1 MQRALILVRV
11 ASIAAFLFLVPGA
24 SFASATAPLQ
34 EPPQLSE
41 LEGPQSQ
48 QALARL
54 QQFFRTV
61 PDATAPA
68 VLHKVLEGTTAAA
81 AHTIVLAEYERRK
94 LHGQGRATLEA
105 LSREH
110 PARAIYAID
119 LVQLAVLEGDL
130 DRAKADLRSAAA
142 RFPHDTELHAILGRW
157 LYGRQQTDLALA
169 ELLRA
174 QQTGLR
180 DPQTNLVL
188 ASLLARA
195 GALEDAIDTAAS
207 ITVTPGLD
215 PRLRGEAAALA
226 GKSYAILRDEAKAVE
241 FLEQAIR
248 HSPQVEDYYLS
259 MASAHQQAE
268 DAEAAVQAL
277 RRGWERLPGAPGI
290 GQTLSRQL
298 LAAGDP
304 EEAVRV
310 LVLLTSRHP
319 DHGDALRLL
328 AQAYRSAGDAA
339 KASRTWRKLIRQQPR
354 YPMANIFL
362 AQSLAEEGA
371 PPEQVLAALDRAER
385 ISPQDADLYY
395 LRGRIFNSLGR
406 HQDAVAQ
413 LQRAIRLQPGFS
425 GAYYQLGLAYQQLG
439 QPELA
444 QEQFR
449 RRSHLEEGTGRT
461 R

>member
-1 MQRALILVRV
+1 MQRALILIP
-11 ASIAAFLFLVPGA
+11 ASSIAVFLSLVTAAAFA
-24 SFASATAPLQ
+24 AAAAPLQ

-41 LEGPQSQ
+41 LEGPQSR

-61 PDATAPA
+61 PDAGAPA
-68 VLHKVLEGTTAAA
+68 VLHQVLEGTTAAA
-81 AHTIVLAEYERRK
+81 AHTIVLGEYQRRK

-105 LSREH
+105 LSKEH

-142 RFPHDTELHAILGRW
+142 RFPHDTELHANLGRW

-195 GALEDAIDTAAS
+195 GALEDAIDTAVS

-215 PRLRGEAAALA
+215 PRIRAEAAALA
-226 GKSYAILRDEAKAVE
+226 GKSYAILRDESKAVE
-241 FLEQAIR
+241 FLEQAIQY
-248 HSPQVEDYYLS
+248 SPQVEDYYLS
-259 MASAHQQAE
+259 LASAHQQAE
-268 DAEAAVQAL
+268 NAAAAVQAL
-277 RRGWERLPGAPGI
+277 RRGWARLPGAPGI

-298 LAAGDP
+298 LAAGQA

-310 LVLLTSRHP
+310 LALLTSRHP
-319 DHGDALRLL
+319 NHGDALRLL

-339 KASRTWRKLIRQQPR
+339 KASQTWRTLIRQQPR

-371 PPEQVLAALDRAER
+371 PPEQVLAALDKAEQ

-449 RRSHLEEGTGRT
+449 RRSHLEEGTGRS

>member
-1 MQRALILVRV
+1 MQRALIL
-11 ASIAAFLFLVPGA
+11 IAAALAVGILSLCPA
-24 SFASATAPLQ
+24 ALLASAPAPVQDAPL
-34 EPPQLSE
+34 LSD

-48 QALARL
+48 HALARL

-61 PDATAPA
+61 SDVKVPA
-68 VLHKVLEGTTAAA
+68 ILHEVLAETTAAA
-81 AHTIVLAEYERRK
+81 AHAMILEEYHRRR

-105 LSREH
+105 LCKEH
-110 PARAIYAID
+110 PARALYAID

-130 DRAKADLRSAAA
+130 ERAKADLRSAAT
-142 RFPHDTELHAILGRW
+142 RFPHDTELHASLGRW

-174 QQTGLR
+174 QRSGLN

-207 ITVTPGLD
+207 IVFTPGLE
-215 PRLRGEAAALA
+215 PVIQGEAAALA
-226 GKSYAILRDEAKAVE
+226 GKSHAILRNEAKAVE
-241 FLEQAIR
+241 FLERAVQL
-248 HSPQVEDYYLS
+248 SPQVEDYYLS
-259 MASAHQQAE
+259 IASAHRQAE
-268 DAEAAVQAL
+268 NPEEAVQAL
-277 RRGWERLPGAPGI
+277 KQGWDRLPGAPGI
-290 GQTLSRQL
+290 GQALSRQL
-298 LAAGDP
+298 LAAGDA

-310 LVLLTSRHP
+310 LVLLTSRQP
-319 DHGDALRLL
+319 NHGDALRLL

-339 KASRTWRKLIRQQPR
+339 KASQTWRRLIRQQPR

-362 AQSLAEEGA
+362 AQALAEEGA
-371 PPEQVLAALDRAER
+371 PPDQILAALDRAEQ

-406 HQDAVAQ
+406 PQDAVVQ

>member
-1 MQRALILVRV
+1 MQRALILIPA
-11 ASIAAFLFLVPGA
+11 ASVAAFLSLC
-24 SFASATAPLQ
+24 SAAAFGSAQAPFQ

-61 PDATAPA
+61 SDAKAPA

-81 AHTIVLAEYERRK
+81 AHTVVLEEYHRRK
-94 LHGQGRATLEA
+94 LHAQGRTTLEA
-105 LSREH
+105 LCKEH
-110 PARAIYAID
+110 PARALYAID

-130 DRAKADLRSAAA
+130 ERAKADLRSAAA
-142 RFPHDTELHAILGRW
+142 RFPHDTELHASLGRW

-174 QQTGLR
+174 QRSGLN

-195 GALEDAIDTAAS
+195 GALEDAIDTAGA
-207 ITVTPGLD
+207 ILFTPGLD
-215 PRLRGEAAALA
+215 PIIRGEAAALA
-226 GKSYAILRDEAKAVE
+226 GKSHAILRNEAKAVE
-241 FLEQAIR
+241 FLERAIQL
-248 HSPQVEDYYLS
+248 SPQVEDYYLS
-259 MASAHQQAE
+259 MASAHQQA
-268 DAEAAVQAL
+268 DNPAAAAQAL
-277 RRGWERLPGAPGI
+277 KRGWDRLPGAPGI
-290 GQTLSRQL
+290 GQNLSRQL
-298 LAAGDP
+298 LAAGDAD
-304 EEAVRV
+304 EAVRV

-319 DHGDALRLL
+319 NHGDALRLL

-339 KASRTWRKLIRQQPR
+339 KASQTWRRLIRQQPR

-371 PPEQVLAALDRAER
+371 PPEQILAALDRAEQ

-413 LQRAIRLQPGFS
+413 LQRAIRLQPNFS

>member
-1 MQRALILVRV
+1 MQRALILIPA
-11 ASIAAFLFLVPGA
+11 ASVAAFLSLC
-24 SFASATAPLQ
+24 SAAAFGSAQAPFQ

-48 QALARL
+48 HALARL

-61 PDATAPA
+61 SDAKAPA

-81 AHTIVLAEYERRK
+81 AHTVVLEEYHRRK
-94 LHGQGRATLEA
+94 LHAQGRTTLEA
-105 LSREH
+105 LSKEH
-110 PARAIYAID
+110 PARALYVID

-130 DRAKADLRSAAA
+130 EKAKADLRSAAA
-142 RFPHDTELHAILGRW
+142 RFPHDTELHASLGRW

-174 QQTGLR
+174 QRSGLN

-207 ITVTPGLD
+207 IVFTPGLD
-215 PRLRGEAAALA
+215 PVIQGEAAALA
-226 GKSYAILRDEAKAVE
+226 GKSHAILRNEAKAVE
-241 FLEQAIR
+241 FLERAIQL
-248 HSPQVEDYYLS
+248 SPQVEDYYLS
-259 MASAHQQAE
+259 MASAHQQA
-268 DAEAAVQAL
+268 DNPAAAAQAL
-277 RRGWERLPGAPGI
+277 KRGWDRLPGAPGI
-290 GQTLSRQL
+290 GQNLSRQL
-298 LAAGDP
+298 LAAGDA

-319 DHGDALRLL
+319 NHADALRLL

-339 KASRTWRKLIRQQPR
+339 KASQTWRRLIRQQPR

-371 PPEQVLAALDRAER
+371 PPDQVLAALDRAEQ

-406 HQDAVAQ
+406 HQDAAAQ
-413 LQRAIRLQPGFS
+413 LQRAIRLQPNFS

>member
-1 MQRALILVRV
+1 MQRALTPVPA
-11 ASIAAFLFLVPGA
+11 ASIAAFLSLVA
-24 SFASATAPLQ
+24 AAAFAAAAPFQ

-61 PDATAPA
+61 PDGTAPA
-68 VLHKVLEGTTAAA
+68 ILHKVLEGTTAAA
-81 AHTIVLAEYERRK
+81 AHTVVLEEYERRK

-105 LSREH
+105 LSKEH
-110 PARAIYAID
+110 PTRAIYAID

-226 GKSYAILRDEAKAVE
+226 GKSYAILRNEAKAVE
-241 FLEQAIR
+241 FLEQAIQ

-268 DAEAAVQAL
+268 NAGAAVQAL
-277 RRGWERLPGAPGI
+277 RRGWARLPGAPGI

-298 LAAGDP
+298 LAAGQA

-310 LVLLTSRHP
+310 LELLTSRHP
-319 DHGDALRLL
+319 NHGDALRLL

-339 KASRTWRKLIRQQPR
+339 KASQTWRRLIRQQPR

-371 PPEQVLAALDRAER
+371 PPEQILAALDRAER

-413 LQRAIRLQPGFS
+413 LQRAIRLQPNFS

>member
-1 MQRALILVRV
+1 MQRALIFVPAAAV
-11 ASIAAFLFLVPGA
+11 AAFLSLV
-24 SFASATAPLQ
+24 SAAPFQ

-61 PDATAPA
+61 SDATAPA
-68 VLHKVLEGTTAAA
+68 VLHQVLEGTTSAA
-81 AHTIVLAEYERRK
+81 AHTMILEEYHRRR
-94 LHGQGRATLEA
+94 LYGPGRATLET
-105 LSREH
+105 LVKEH

-119 LVQLAVLEGDL
+119 LVQLAILEGNVE
-130 DRAKADLRSAAA
+130 RAKADLRSAAA
-142 RFPHDTELHAILGRW
+142 RFPHDTELHAGLGRW
-157 LYGRQQTDLALA
+157 LYGRQQIDLALA

-195 GALEDAIDTAAS
+195 GALEDAIDTAGS
-207 ITVTPGLD
+207 IAYTSGLD
-215 PRLRGEAAALA
+215 SRIRGEAAALA
-226 GKSYAILRDEAKAVE
+226 GKSYAILRNEAKAVE

-268 DAEAAVQAL
+268 NATAAVEAL
-277 RRGWERLPGAPGI
+277 RRGWDRIPGAPGI
-290 GQTLSRQL
+290 GQNLSRQL
-298 LAAGDP
+298 LAAGHA

-319 DHGDALRLL
+319 NHGEALQLL
-328 AQAYRSAGDAA
+328 ARAYRSAGDPA
-339 KASRTWRKLIRQQPR
+339 KASQIWRRLIRQQPR

-371 PPEQVLAALDRAER
+371 PPEQVLAALDKAEQ

-406 HQDAVAQ
+406 HQDAVGQ

-449 RRSHLEEGTGRT
+449 RRSHLEEGTGRS

>member
-1 MQRALILVRV
+1 MQRSLILITV
-11 ASIAAFLFLVPGA
+11 AAFLSLRPALAFG
-24 SFASATAPLQ
+24 FAPAPFQ

-41 LEGPQSQ
+41 LEGPQSR

-61 PDATAPA
+61 PDAKAPGI
-68 VLHKVLEGTTAAA
+68 LHEALGGTTVAA
-81 AHTIVLAEYERRK
+81 AHTMILEEYHRRK
-94 LHGQGRATLEA
+94 LHAQGRATLEA
-105 LSREH
+105 LCKEH

-119 LVQLAVLEGDL
+119 LVQLGVLEGDL
-130 DRAKADLRSAAA
+130 ERTKADLRSAAA
-142 RFPHDTELHAILGRW
+142 RFPHDTELHASLGRW
-157 LYGRQQTDLALA
+157 LYGRQQIDLALA

-174 QQTGLR
+174 QQSGLR

-207 ITVTPGLD
+207 VAVTSGLD
-215 PRLRGEAAALA
+215 PRIRGEAEALA
-226 GKSYAILRDEAKAVE
+226 GKSYAILRNEAKAVE
-241 FLEQAIR
+241 FLERAIQ

-268 DAEAAVQAL
+268 NSAAALQAL
-277 RRGWERLPGAPGI
+277 RRGWDRLPGAPGI
-290 GQTLSRQL
+290 GQTLGRQL
-298 LAAGDP
+298 LAAGDAD
-304 EEAVRV
+304 EAVRV

-319 DHGDALRLL
+319 NHGDALRLL

-339 KASRTWRKLIRQQPR
+339 KASQTWRRLIRQQPR

-371 PPEQVLAALDRAER
+371 PPGQILAALDRAER

-406 HQDAVAQ
+406 HQEAVAQ
-413 LQRAIRLQPGFS
+413 LQLAIRLQPNFS

>member
-1 MQRALILVRV
+1 MQRALILIPA
-11 ASIAAFLFLVPGA
+11 ASVAAFLSLC
-24 SFASATAPLQ
+24 SAAAFGSAQAPFQ

-61 PDATAPA
+61 SDAKAPA

-81 AHTIVLAEYERRK
+81 AHTVVLEEYHRRK
-94 LHGQGRATLEA
+94 LHAQGRTTLEA
-105 LSREH
+105 LCKEH
-110 PARAIYAID
+110 PARALYAID

-130 DRAKADLRSAAA
+130 ERAKADLRSAAA
-142 RFPHDTELHAILGRW
+142 RFPHDTELHASLGRW

-174 QQTGLR
+174 QRSGLN

-195 GALEDAIDTAAS
+195 GALEDAIDTAGA
-207 ITVTPGLD
+207 ILFTPGLD
-215 PRLRGEAAALA
+215 PIIRGEAAALA
-226 GKSYAILRDEAKAVE
+226 GKSHAILRDEAKAVE
-241 FLEQAIR
+241 FLERAIQL
-248 HSPQVEDYYLS
+248 SPQVEDYYLS
-259 MASAHQQAE
+259 MASAHQQA
-268 DAEAAVQAL
+268 DNPAAAAQAL
-277 RRGWERLPGAPGI
+277 KRGWDRLPGAPGI
-290 GQTLSRQL
+290 GQNLSRQL
-298 LAAGDP
+298 LAGGDAD
-304 EEAVRV
+304 EAVRV

-319 DHGDALRLL
+319 NHGDALRLL

-339 KASRTWRKLIRQQPR
+339 KASQTWRRLIRQQPR

-371 PPEQVLAALDRAER
+371 PPDQVLAALDRAEQ

-413 LQRAIRLQPGFS
+413 LQRAIRLQPNFS

>member
-1 MQRALILVRV
+1 MQRALILIPA
-11 ASIAAFLFLVPGA
+11 ASVAAFLSLC
-24 SFASATAPLQ
+24 SAAAFGSAQAPFQ

-61 PDATAPA
+61 SDAKAPA

-81 AHTIVLAEYERRK
+81 AHTVVLEEYHRRK
-94 LHGQGRATLEA
+94 LHAQGRTTLET
-105 LSREH
+105 LCKEH
-110 PARAIYAID
+110 PARALYAID

-130 DRAKADLRSAAA
+130 ERAKADLRSAAA
-142 RFPHDTELHAILGRW
+142 RFPHDTELHASLGRW

-174 QQTGLR
+174 QRSGLN

-195 GALEDAIDTAAS
+195 GALEDAIDTAGA
-207 ITVTPGLD
+207 ILFTPGLD
-215 PRLRGEAAALA
+215 PIIRGEAAALA
-226 GKSYAILRDEAKAVE
+226 GKSHAILRNEAKAVE
-241 FLEQAIR
+241 FLERAIQL
-248 HSPQVEDYYLS
+248 SPQVEDYYLS
-259 MASAHQQAE
+259 MASAHQQA
-268 DAEAAVQAL
+268 DNPAAAAQAL
-277 RRGWERLPGAPGI
+277 KRGWDRLPGAPGI
-290 GQTLSRQL
+290 GQNLSRQL
-298 LAAGDP
+298 LAGGDAD
-304 EEAVRV
+304 EAVRV

-319 DHGDALRLL
+319 NHGDALRLL

-339 KASRTWRKLIRQQPR
+339 KASQTWRRLIRQQPR

-371 PPEQVLAALDRAER
+371 PPDQVLAALDRAEQ

-413 LQRAIRLQPGFS
+413 LQRAIRLQPNFS

-449 RRSHLEEGTGRT
+449 RRSHLEEGTGRS

>member
-1 MQRALILVRV
+1 MQRALILIPAVLG
-11 ASIAAFLFLVPGA
+11 AGFLALFSAAPFV
-24 SFASATAPLQ
+24 SARAAVQDAPL
-34 EPPQLSE
+34 LSD
-41 LEGPQSQ
+41 LEGPQSR

-61 PDATAPA
+61 PDARVPA
-68 VLHKVLEGTTAAA
+68 VLHEILGETTAAA
-81 AHTIVLAEYERRK
+81 AHTMILEEYQRRK
-94 LHGQGRATLEA
+94 LHTQGRATLEA
-105 LSREH
+105 LSKEH

-142 RFPHDTELHAILGRW
+142 RFPHDTALHASLGRW

-174 QQTGLR
+174 QRSGLN

-207 ITVTPGLD
+207 IVFAPGLD
-215 PRLRGEAAALA
+215 PVIRGEAAALA
-226 GKSYAILRDEAKAVE
+226 GKSHAILRDEAKAVE
-241 FLEQAIR
+241 FLERAIQL
-248 HSPQVEDYYLS
+248 SPQVEDYYLS
-259 MASAHQQAE
+259 MASAHQQA
-268 DAEAAVQAL
+268 DNPAAAVQAL
-277 RRGWERLPGAPGI
+277 KRGWDRLPGAPGI
-290 GQTLSRQL
+290 GQALSRQL
-298 LAAGDP
+298 LADGAA

-310 LVLLTSRHP
+310 LALLTSRHP
-319 DHGDALRLL
+319 NHGDALRLL

-339 KASRTWRKLIRQQPR
+339 KASQTWRRLIRQQPR

-371 PPEQVLAALDRAER
+371 PPDQVLAALDRAEQ

>member
-1 MQRALILVRV
+1 MQRALILIPA
-11 ASIAAFLFLVPGA
+11 ASVAAFLSLC
-24 SFASATAPLQ
+24 SAAAFGSAQAPFQ

-61 PDATAPA
+61 SDAKAPA

-81 AHTIVLAEYERRK
+81 AHTVVLEEYHRRK
-94 LHGQGRATLEA
+94 LHAQGRTTLEA
-105 LSREH
+105 LSKEH
-110 PARAIYAID
+110 PARALYVID

-130 DRAKADLRSAAA
+130 EKAKADLRSAAA
-142 RFPHDTELHAILGRW
+142 RFPHDTELHASLGRW

-174 QQTGLR
+174 QRSGLN

-207 ITVTPGLD
+207 IVFTPGLD
-215 PRLRGEAAALA
+215 SVIQGEAAALA
-226 GKSYAILRDEAKAVE
+226 GKSHAILHNEAKAVE
-241 FLEQAIR
+241 FLEQAIQL
-248 HSPQVEDYYLS
+248 SPQVEDYYLS
-259 MASAHQQAE
+259 MASAHQQA
-268 DAEAAVQAL
+268 DNPAAAAQAL
-277 RRGWERLPGAPGI
+277 KRGWDRLPGAPGI
-290 GQTLSRQL
+290 GQNLSRQL
-298 LAAGDP
+298 LAAGDA

-319 DHGDALRLL
+319 NHADALRLL

-339 KASRTWRKLIRQQPR
+339 KASQTWRRLIRQQPR

-371 PPEQVLAALDRAER
+371 PPDQVLAALDRAEQ

-406 HQDAVAQ
+406 HQDAAAQ
-413 LQRAIRLQPGFS
+413 LQRAIRLQPNFS

>member
-1 MQRALILVRV
+1 MQRALIL
-11 ASIAAFLFLVPGA
+11 IPAALAAGFLSLCPAALLG
-24 SFASATAPLQ
+24 SAPAPAQDAPL
-34 EPPQLSE
+34 LSD
-41 LEGPQSQ
+41 LEGPQSRH
-48 QALARL
+48 ALARL

-61 PDATAPA
+61 SDAKVPA
-68 VLHKVLEGTTAAA
+68 VLHEILQETTVAE
-81 AHTIVLAEYERRK
+81 AHTIILEEYHRRK

-105 LSREH
+105 HGKKH

-119 LVQLAVLEGDL
+119 LVQLAILEGDL
-130 DRAKADLRSAAA
+130 ERAKADLRSAAA
-142 RFPHDTELHAILGRW
+142 RFPRDTELHASLGRW

-195 GALEDAIDTAAS
+195 GALEDAIGTAAS
-207 ITVTPGLD
+207 IAVTPGLD
-215 PRLRGEAAALA
+215 SRIRGEAAALA
-226 GKSYAILRDEAKAVE
+226 GKSYAILRNEAKAVE
-241 FLEQAIR
+241 FLEQAIQL
-248 HSPQVEDYYLS
+248 SPQVEDYYLS
-259 MASAHQQAE
+259 VASAHQQAE
-268 DAEAAVQAL
+268 NSAAAVEVL
-277 RRGWERLPGAPGI
+277 RRGWGQLPGAPGI
-290 GQTLSRQL
+290 GQILSRQL
-298 LAAGDP
+298 LAAGNP
-304 EEAVRV
+304 EAAVQV

-319 DHGDALRLL
+319 NHGDALRLL

-339 KASRTWRKLIRQQPR
+339 KASQTWRRLIRQQPR

-371 PPEQVLAALDRAER
+371 PPGQILAALDRAEK

-413 LQRAIRLQPGFS
+413 LQRAIRLQPNFS

-449 RRSHLEEGTGRT
+449 RRTHLEEGTGRT

>member
-1 MQRALILVRV
+1 MQRALILIPA
-11 ASIAAFLFLVPGA
+11 ASVAAFL
-24 SFASATAPLQ
+24 SFCSAAAFGSAQAPFQ

-61 PDATAPA
+61 SDAKAPA

-81 AHTIVLAEYERRK
+81 AHTVVLEEYHRRK
-94 LHGQGRATLEA
+94 LHAQGRTTLEA
-105 LSREH
+105 LCKEH
-110 PARAIYAID
+110 PARALYAID

-130 DRAKADLRSAAA
+130 ERAKADLRSAAA
-142 RFPHDTELHAILGRW
+142 RFPHDTELHASLGRW

-174 QQTGLR
+174 QRSGLN

-195 GALEDAIDTAAS
+195 GALEDAIDTAGA
-207 ITVTPGLD
+207 ILFTPGLD
-215 PRLRGEAAALA
+215 PIIRGEAAALA
-226 GKSYAILRDEAKAVE
+226 GKSHAILRNEAKAVE
-241 FLEQAIR
+241 FLERAIQL
-248 HSPQVEDYYLS
+248 SPQVEDYYLS
-259 MASAHQQAE
+259 MASAHQQA
-268 DAEAAVQAL
+268 DNPAAAAQAL
-277 RRGWERLPGAPGI
+277 KRGWDRLPGAPGI
-290 GQTLSRQL
+290 GQNLSRQL
-298 LAAGDP
+298 LAAGDA

-319 DHGDALRLL
+319 NHGDALRLL

-339 KASRTWRKLIRQQPR
+339 KASQTWRRLIRQQPR

-371 PPEQVLAALDRAER
+371 PPDQVLAALDRAEQ

-413 LQRAIRLQPGFS
+413 LQRAIRLQPNFS

>member
-1 MQRALILVRV
+1 MQRPLILIPA
-11 ASIAAFLFLVPGA
+11 ASVAAFLTLCAAAFGSVQ
-24 SFASATAPLQ
+24 APFQ

-48 QALARL
+48 HALARL
-54 QQFFRTV
+54 QQFFGTV
-61 PDATAPA
+61 PDAKTPA

-81 AHTIVLAEYERRK
+81 AHTVVLEEYHRRK
-94 LHGQGRATLEA
+94 LHAQGRTTLET
-105 LSREH
+105 LSKEH

-142 RFPHDTELHAILGRW
+142 RFPHDTELHADLGRW

-180 DPQTNLVL
+180 DPQTNLIL

-195 GALEDAIDTAAS
+195 GALEDAIDSAGS
-207 ITVTPGLD
+207 IAFTPGLD
-215 PRLRGEAAALA
+215 SRIRGEAAALA

-241 FLEQAIR
+241 FLEQAIQY
-248 HSPQVEDYYLS
+248 SPQVEDYYLS

-268 DAEAAVQAL
+268 KAEAAVQAL
-277 RRGWERLPGAPGI
+277 KRGWDRLPGAPGI
-290 GQTLSRQL
+290 GQALSRQL
-298 LAAGDP
+298 LAAGDA

-319 DHGDALRLL
+319 NHGDALRLL

-339 KASRTWRKLIRQQPR
+339 KASQTWRRLIRQQPR

-371 PPEQVLAALDRAER
+371 PPAQVLAALDKAEQ

-449 RRSHLEEGTGRT
+449 RRSHLEEGTGRS

>member
-1 MQRALILVRV
+1 MQRALILIPA
-11 ASIAAFLFLVPGA
+11 ASVAAFL
-24 SFASATAPLQ
+24 SFCSAAAFGSAQAPFQ

-61 PDATAPA
+61 SDAKAPA

-81 AHTIVLAEYERRK
+81 AHTVVLEEYHRRK
-94 LHGQGRATLEA
+94 LHAQGRTTLEA
-105 LSREH
+105 LCKEH
-110 PARAIYAID
+110 PARALYAID

-130 DRAKADLRSAAA
+130 ERAKADLRSAAA
-142 RFPHDTELHAILGRW
+142 RFPHDTELHASLGRW

-174 QQTGLR
+174 QRSGLN

-195 GALEDAIDTAAS
+195 GALDDAIDTAGA
-207 ITVTPGLD
+207 ILFTPGLD
-215 PRLRGEAAALA
+215 PIIRGEAAALA
-226 GKSYAILRDEAKAVE
+226 GKSHAILRNEAKAVE
-241 FLEQAIR
+241 FLERAIQL
-248 HSPQVEDYYLS
+248 SPQVEDYYLS
-259 MASAHQQAE
+259 MASAHQQA
-268 DAEAAVQAL
+268 DNPAAAAQAL
-277 RRGWERLPGAPGI
+277 KRGWDRLPGAPGI
-290 GQTLSRQL
+290 GQNLSRQL
-298 LAAGDP
+298 LAGGDAD
-304 EEAVRV
+304 EAVRV

-319 DHGDALRLL
+319 NHADALRLL

-339 KASRTWRKLIRQQPR
+339 KASQTWRRLIRQQPR

-371 PPEQVLAALDRAER
+371 PPDQVLAALDRAEQ

-413 LQRAIRLQPGFS
+413 LQQAIRLQPNFS

>member
-1 MQRALILVRV
+1 MQRALILIPAVLG
-11 ASIAAFLFLVPGA
+11 AGFLSLF
-24 SFASATAPLQ
+24 STAPFVPARAAVQDAPL
-34 EPPQLSE
+34 LSD
-41 LEGPQSQ
+41 LEGPQSR

-61 PDATAPA
+61 PDARVPA
-68 VLHKVLEGTTAAA
+68 VLHEILEETTAAA
-81 AHTIVLAEYERRK
+81 AHTMILEEYQRRK
-94 LHGQGRATLEA
+94 LHAQGRATLEA
-105 LSREH
+105 LNKEH

-142 RFPHDTELHAILGRW
+142 RFPNDTELHASLGRW

-174 QQTGLR
+174 QRSGLN

-195 GALEDAIDTAAS
+195 GALEDAIDTAA
-207 ITVTPGLD
+207 TVVFTPGLD
-215 PRLRGEAAALA
+215 PVIRGEAAALA
-226 GKSYAILRDEAKAVE
+226 GKSHAILRDEAKAVE
-241 FLEQAIR
+241 FLERAIQL
-248 HSPQVEDYYLS
+248 SPQVEDYYLS
-259 MASAHQQAE
+259 MASAYQQA
-268 DAEAAVQAL
+268 DNPAAAVQAL
-277 RRGWERLPGAPGI
+277 KRGWDRLPGAPGI
-290 GQTLSRQL
+290 GQALSRQL
-298 LAAGDP
+298 LAAGAA

-310 LVLLTSRHP
+310 LALLTSRHP

-328 AQAYRSAGDAA
+328 AQAHRSAGDAA
-339 KASRTWRKLIRQQPR
+339 KASQTWRRLIRQQPR

-371 PPEQVLAALDRAER
+371 PPGQVLAALDRAEQ

-449 RRSHLEEGTGRT
+449 RRSHLEEGTGRS

>member
-1 MQRALILVRV
+1 MQRALILIPA
-11 ASIAAFLFLVPGA
+11 ASIAAFLSLGSTA
-24 SFASATAPLQ
+24 AFAAAAAPLQ

-61 PDATAPA
+61 PDARAPA
-68 VLHKVLEGTTAAA
+68 VLHEVLERTTAAA
-81 AHTIVLAEYERRK
+81 AHAVVLEEYQRRK

-130 DRAKADLRSAAA
+130 DRAKADLRSAAG
-142 RFPHDTELHAILGRW
+142 RFPHDTELHATLGRW

-207 ITVTPGLD
+207 VTAAPGLD

-226 GKSYAILRDEAKAVE
+226 GKSYAILRNEAKAVE
-241 FLEQAIR
+241 FLEQAIQL
-248 HSPQVEDYYLS
+248 SPLVEDYYLS

-268 DAEAAVQAL
+268 NPGAAVQAL
-277 RRGWERLPGAPGI
+277 RRGWDRLPGAPGI

-298 LAAGDP
+298 LAAGNP

-319 DHGDALRLL
+319 NHGDALRLL

-339 KASRTWRKLIRQQPR
+339 KASQTWRRLIRQQPR

-371 PPEQVLAALDRAER
+371 PPGQILAALDKAER

-413 LQRAIRLQPGFS
+413 LQRAIRLQPNFS

-439 QPELA
+439 QPDLA